1 MSYKMGFILSLIF
14 IIQIFFLGSDILCVQ
29 VIYSEL
35 DAVSLTTE
43 YMIAKDA
50 GIRQE
55 TIDFV
60 ENAIGG
66 TLVCTAN
73 CSPRFGDALVFEI
86 AVEYDPLIMDDEPMR
101 LVVERSALIGYYN

>member
-1 MSYKMGFILSLIF
+1 MGFILSLIF
-14 IIQIFFLGSDILCVQ
+14 IIQIFLLGSDILCVQ

-35 DAVSLTTE
+35 DAVSLTAE

-55 TIDFV
+55 TMDYV
-60 ENAIGG
+60 DDAIGG
-66 TLVCTAN
+66 TIVCTRN

-86 AVEYDPLIMDDEPMR
+86 AVEYDPFIMDDEPMR
-101 LVVERSALIGYYN
+101 LVVERSALVGYYN